1 MAFADFGKYSLT
13 TSYTLV
19 IRYIMNIKTTYCY
32 PWVGLGEGGVGCS

>member
-19 IRYIMNIKTTYCY
+19 IRYIMNIKTYCY